1 MKPNSLITD
10 SKQSRLQQKSLNTL
24 NPQAKE
30 FNFELWA
37 TLVRAQM
44 REVLR
49 HTV

>member
-1 MKPNSLITD
+1 MKPNALIID
-10 SKQSRLQQKSLNTL
+10 SKQARLQRKSLDTL

-44 REVLR
+44 RQALR
-49 HTV
+49 HTL